1 MPETISEWLP
11 FDASQPKRRRAELVC
26 VVCHGKKVKCDLQA
40 RTSEGYESCTNCDV
54 WEKECHLRPS
64 KRTKRRRLVRPGH
77 SSRVPTPPATSAS
90 GDEATVSQTDAVAD
104 AIHVLS
110 TGFNDFVPPPPPS
123 RSRHSISEQ
132 HRHASSP
139 HSAAPAVR
147 SQEIHLAPSPSQRSQ
162 SSDARTE
169 GVAESHTGDI
179 DTGFLQVY
187 APENQS
193 DAEKQALKACLDH
206 KYSLSNPHEQDLQES
221 FAETYFEYCYAWCPV
236 LDSDTLASDIA
247 RSPLLANALAT
258 AASNVQPPLVP
269 YEGPAEY
276 YKKARTIFYEDEE
289 ADGLTTLMAVSLFYW
304 WAPRPPST
312 VHRHSSWWW
321 TSVLIRH
328 AQQMNLHREPTAS
341 QVVSGNLNL
350 GLRRR
355 IWWTAFARERLTAL
369 CQSKPAI
376 IDLDDCN
383 IQEPTLSDFPSDL
396 RSQRKGEIFIY
407 WVRLCVIIGRIAKT
421 LSRSTLPTTEISPD
435 HHRQELVDWVKSLP
449 PHLQLPIGSA
459 RTQNFDKDV
468 HQLHLPYL
476 TTIIV
481 LHLKRSANTLP
492 EALPPAILAASCIA
506 RILRDIL
513 SRGNTRFL
521 MAITC
526 WYTGTAFI
534 PLLQACQIPHL
545 AKDANDCLD
554 ILVRAADQLQI
565 MWGSANVIRQG
576 FSRLRGTN
584 SGAIRVTRPE
594 AENIEPIHD
603 QTGVAMPDPP
613 NVEAVTLDR
622 GGFDDFDWTA
632 LFPFATQHTGGIAD
646 SLLTGRAHGTATRGF
661 PSPDN
666 ALFHETLLNQFE
678 DLFEPFVDYRLDF
691 MVPG

>member
-1 MPETISEWLP
+1 
-11 FDASQPKRRRAELVC
+11 
-26 VVCHGKKVKCDLQA
+26 
-40 RTSEGYESCTNCDV
+40 
-54 WEKECHLRPS
+54 
-64 KRTKRRRLVRPGH
+64 
-77 SSRVPTPPATSAS
+77 
-90 GDEATVSQTDAVAD
+90 
-104 AIHVLS
+104 
-110 TGFNDFVPPPPPS
+110 
-123 RSRHSISEQ
+123 
-132 HRHASSP
+132 
-139 HSAAPAVR
+139 
-147 SQEIHLAPSPSQRSQ
+147 
-162 SSDARTE
+162 
-169 GVAESHTGDI
+169 
-179 DTGFLQVY
+179 
-187 APENQS
+187 
-193 DAEKQALKACLDH
+193 
-206 KYSLSNPHEQDLQES
+206 
-221 FAETYFEYCYAWCPV
+221 
-236 LDSDTLASDIA
+236 
-247 RSPLLANALAT
+247 
-258 AASNVQPPLVP
+258 
-269 YEGPAEY
+269 
-276 YKKARTIFYEDEE
+276 
-289 ADGLTTLMAVSLFYW
+289 
-304 WAPRPPST
+304 
-312 VHRHSSWWW
+312 
-321 TSVLIRH
+321 
-328 AQQMNLHREPTAS
+328 MNL
-341 QVVSGNLNL
+341 
-350 GLRRR
+350 
-355 IWWTAFARERLTAL
+355 IF
-369 CQSKPAI
+369 
-376 IDLDDCN
+376 DLFVW
-383 IQEPTLSDFPSDL
+383 EPTLSDFPSDL

-421 LSRSTLPTTEISPD
+421 LSHSTLPTAEISPD
-435 HHRQELVDWVKSLP
+435 HHRQELVDWVNSLP

-506 RILRDIL
+506 RILRDVL

-584 SGAIRVTRPE
+584 SGTIRVTSPE
-594 AENIEPIHD
+594 AENIEPLHD
-603 QTGVAMPDPP
+603 QTGVVMPDPP
-613 NVEAVTLDR
+613 NVETVPLDR

-661 PSPDN
+661 PFPDN
-666 ALFHETLLNQFE
+666 ALFHETLVNQFE